1 LPIDPEFKSKRE
13 QVDTHEGH
21 PVWGPVNPP
30 EQLGI
35 HGNAVAVDF
44 DICIAD
50 GACIDACPVGV
61 FEWFETPGHP
71 ASDKKADPT
80 NEDQCIFCLA
90 CETVCPVEAIK
101 VFVE

>member
-1 LPIDPEFKSKRE
+1 MPIDPEFKSKRE

-50 GACIDACPVGV
+50 G
-61 FEWFETPGHP
+61 
-71 ASDKKADPT
+71 
-80 NEDQCIFCLA
+80 
-90 CETVCPVEAIK
+90 
-101 VFVE
+101 